1 MPARRHVPDLGYADI
16 ERQMRPIIVK
26 QPNAAPLSMTAPRQ
40 ARPPCPKFSDLRNVP
55 ACDCRPNPRIL
66 ELSRQGL
73 GCRRGR
79 LDQAVSGTPW
89 SSAMKSLTT
98 IALAAALFAGATTAS
113 AQNATPTTKVAPSPS
128 NINKSNSSGKPSGSE
143 ASSAAAGHSA
153 RVSGAGKFCRPK
165 AANRLDCRYASM
177 TACQK
182 HNKSNSLHCV

>member
-1 MPARRHVPDLGYADI
+1 LSAALPARRHAPDLGYADI

-113 AQNATPTTKVAPSPS
+113 AQNATPTTKVARHHRATSTR
-128 NINKSNSSGKPSGSE
+128 
-143 ASSAAAGHSA
+143 ATA
-153 RVSGAGKFCRPK
+153 RVSHL
-165 AANRLDCRYASM
+165 AA
-177 TACQK
+177 K
-182 HNKSNSLHCV
+182 HPLRQPATPLARIRRRQVLQAKSG